1 MLIEQDFVE
10 IQLLRRS
17 NNWRLESYYL
27 GQTVVLESVGV
38 ALTVEEIYHKV
49 GNNDMR
55 DWLTAKAAQ
64 N

>member
-27 GQTVVLESVGV
+27 GQTVILESVG
-38 ALTVEEIYHKV
+38 AELAVEEIYHKV
-49 GNNDMR
+49 GNNDMWE
-55 DWLTAKAAQ
+55 WLAAKADQ
-64 N
+64 T